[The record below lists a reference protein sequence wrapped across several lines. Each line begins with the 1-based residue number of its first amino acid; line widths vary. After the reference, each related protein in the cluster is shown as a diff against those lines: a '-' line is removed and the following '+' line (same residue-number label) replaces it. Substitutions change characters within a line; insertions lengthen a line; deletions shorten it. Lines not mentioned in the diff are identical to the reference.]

1 VTDMSY
7 MFSSCSHLKTI
18 YASTWFITS
27 WVSSSATIFSN
38 SPKLIWWHGT
48 KYPSLGYNK
57 SGAVLDSETQ
67 SWYLTYDIAVS
78 YRTRSGVELARQVI
92 NVWDT
97 TVAPSIIRTWYA
109 VSWWY
114 TDTGLTTLF
123 DFNQSLRKYTELYVM
138 WKCDTWY
145 MLSWDGVTCIPLTY
159 EVRHFIK
166 NAWEL
171 SYTLSGTE
179 IFTWIAGE
187 QVYFDDLSQIY
198 PSCIVYSRG
207 SLTWDENWPWEIET
221 KTDISWDGSTVIN
234 LFYDR
239 NTYTVD
245 LSRDFWINMVE
256 WAGTYECGQ
265 EVQIRAYP
273 IDGYHFD
280 MWEWSVDD

>member
-1 VTDMSY
+1 VINMNW
-7 MFSSCSHLKTI
+7 MFGWCSKLDTI

-27 WVSSSATIFSN
+27 GVTDSANMFYNT
-38 SPKLIWWHGT
+38 PKLIWWHGT
-48 KYPSLGYNK
+48 KSPSLWATK
-57 SGAVLDSETQ
+57 SGAVLDSESQ

-97 TVAPSIIRTWYA
+97 TVAPMIIRTWYA

-114 TDTGLTTLF
+114 LDTGYTTLF
-123 DFNQSLRKYTELYVM
+123 DFNQPLRTYTELYAE

-159 EVRHFIK
+159 TVRHFIK

-207 SLTWDENWPWEIET
+207 SLTWDENGPWEIET
-221 KTDISWDGSTVIN
+221 KTDIAWDGSTVIN
-234 LFYDR
+234 LYYDR

>member
-1 VTDMSY
+1 
-7 MFSSCSHLKTI
+7 MFFNCNKLNTI

-27 WVSSSATIFSN
+27 GVTNSN
-38 SPKLIWWHGT
+38 SMFHNIHKLIWWHGT
-48 KYPSLGYNK
+48 KWNSSIVDK
-57 SGAVLDSETQ
+57 TRAVLDSESA

-78 YRTRSGVELARQVI
+78 YRTITGVELARQVI
-92 NVWDT
+92 DVWDT

-114 TDTGLTTLF
+114 IDTGLTTLF
-123 DFNQSLRKYTELYVM
+123 DFSQSLRKYTELYVM

-245 LSRDFWINMVE
+245 LSRDFWIDMVE

-280 MWEWSVDD
+280 MWEGNVDD